1 MNVLSL
7 VNMFRCIHRISPK
20 EISLR
25 GRVFWFPSPTFCVY
39 YTASIFTNC
48 GVSYIR
54 HESLQGMFLISS

>member
-7 VNMFRCIHRISPK
+7 VNMFRSVSIEYPK
-20 EISLR
+20 RDFFAS
-25 GRVFWFPSPTFCVY
+25 FPNFCVY